1 MHLAALDGGG
11 HTEGV
16 ADRFAER
23 LGAIDDE
30 QPGQRWIEPLA
41 EEIVEQGLDDDRVL
55 RRPLDHGQDML
66 VAGMRRIRAGQVDAD
81 AGKTSGTG
89 RRFPVPRGA

>member
-1 MHLAALDGGG
+1 MLGQALDDVTALVDLAALDGGG

-23 LGAIDDE
+23 LRAIDDE
-30 QPGQRWIEPLA
+30 QPGQRRIEPPG
-41 EEIVEQGLDDDRVL
+41 EEIVGQGLDDDSVL

-66 VAGMRRIRAGQVDAD
+66 DRR
-81 AGKTSGTG
+81 
-89 RRFPVPRGA
+89 